1 VGARVLILT
10 YHGVGDAGWPLEISR
25 EIFTAHLDAL
35 AESGAETMT
44 VSEVAAAI
52 RAERL
57 PERGVAVTF
66 DDGFRSVAR
75 NAAPILAER
84 GLRAT
89 IFCVAAHIGGRSDWA
104 SRREGSETTLLADEA
119 ELRELVAAG
128 FEIGS
133 HGATHAPLVNG
144 GTRFLEEEIVESRS
158 ALETALGTQ
167 VCSFALPYGAT
178 ACAEAQ
184 SLLASTYTAVC
195 TTRPAVVNDATDPL
209 ALPRV
214 DANFARSS
222 SRVRQLL
229 HGSGRTYLRARGAGA
244 RARRLL
250 VADYAAAPMASGDG
264 SE

>member
-10 YHGVGDAGWPLEISR
+10 YHGVGNTGWPLEISR
-25 EIFTAHLDAL
+25 DIFTAHLDAV

-52 RAERL
+52 RSERL
-57 PERGVAVTF
+57 PERGVAITF
-66 DDGFRSVAR
+66 DDGFRSVVR
-75 NAAPILAER
+75 DAAPILIER

-89 IFCVAAHIGGRSDWA
+89 VFCVAQHVGGRSDWP
-104 SRREGSETTLLADEA
+104 SRRESTATTPLADED

-133 HGATHAPLVNG
+133 HGATHAPLVSG
-144 GTRFLEEEIVESRS
+144 GSSFLEEEVVESRTVLES
-158 ALETALGTQ
+158 VLETQ
-167 VCSFALPYGAT
+167 VGSFALPYGASP
-178 ACAEAQ
+178 CADAR
-184 SLLASTYTAVC
+184 SLLASTYGAVC
-195 TTRPAVVNDATDPL
+195 TTRPAIVRGKSDPL

-222 SRVRQLL
+222 SRVVQLL
-229 HGSGRTYLRARGAGA
+229 GGSGSTYLRARSAGA

-250 VADYAAAPMASGDG
+250 VADYVASGDG

>member
-1 VGARVLILT
+1 MGARVLILT
-10 YHGVGDAGWPLEISR
+10 YHGVGNEGWPLEVPR
-25 EIFTAHLDAL
+25 EIFAAHLDAV
-35 AESGAETMT
+35 EQSGATTMT
-44 VSEVAAAI
+44 VAEVAAAI
-52 RAERL
+52 RSAQL
-57 PERGVAVTF
+57 PERGVAITF
-66 DDGFRSVAR
+66 DDGLRSVAR
-75 NAAPILAER
+75 YAAPILVER

-89 IFCVAAHIGGRSDWA
+89 VFCVATHIGGRSDWP
-104 SRREGSETTLLADEA
+104 SRRNGAGTALLADRD

-133 HGATHAPLVNG
+133 HGATHAPLVHG
-144 GTRFLEEEIVESRS
+144 GKRFLDEEVVESRS

-167 VCSFALPYGAT
+167 VCSFALPYGVT
-178 ACAEAQ
+178 ACADAR

-195 TTRPAVVNDATDPL
+195 TTRPAVVNDETDPL

-222 SRVRQLL
+222 SRVLRLL
-229 HGSGRTYLRARGAGA
+229 RGSGSTYLRARGAGA

-250 VADYAAAPMASGDG
+250 VADYAAAPVTSGER